1 MNNKNPLPS
10 TVLPF
15 TKAICYSGYRD
26 GQSPE
31 TDALPSYEEVKQDLL
46 ILKGE
51 WQSLRLYASDEHS
64 ETVLD
69 VIHKENMSF
78 DVMLGA
84 YITAELSNPECP
96 WGAEYSAEDLEK
108 NKVHNQA
115 EITNLIN
122 LANTYKN
129 IVSSVSIGNEAS
141 VSWTD
146 HLVPVDS
153 LVNYAVRLKSS
164 VSQPVT
170 FCENYVPWLDKLKPL
185 VDEID
190 FISIHTY
197 PVWEYKSIQEG
208 LAYTIDN
215 YNAVA
220 EAYPGVQVVITE
232 AGWATKSNG
241 LGIDVDKVN
250 EVYQKQYFQQLM
262 DWAEQEQV
270 LIYYFEAFDEN
281 WKGSSDPLEPEKHW
295 GLYKTD
301 RTPKLAMSESVQRQA
316 R

>member
-1 MNNKNPLPS
+1 MTNNKK
-10 TVLPF
+10 LPF
-15 TKAICYSGYRD
+15 AKAICYSGYRD

-31 TDALPSYEEVKQDLL
+31 TDELPTYDQVKQDLL
-46 ILKGE
+46 ILKDE

-64 ETVLD
+64 KTVLD
-69 VIHKENMSF
+69 VINKEKMSF

-84 YITAELSNPECP
+84 YIIAEMSNPECP
-96 WGAEYSAEDLEK
+96 WGADYSEQQLQE
-108 NKVHNQA
+108 NKQHNQQ
-115 EITNLIN
+115 EITKLIG

-146 HLVPVDS
+146 HLVPTES
-153 LVNYAVRLKSS
+153 LVDYAKQIKSS

-208 LAYTIDN
+208 LAYTIEN

-220 EAYPGVQVVITE
+220 QAYPDVQVVITE
-232 AGWATKSNG
+232 AGWATNSNG
-241 LGIDVDKVN
+241 LGIDTDKVN
-250 EVYQKQYFQQLM
+250 EVYQKQYYQQLM

-270 LIYYFEAFDEN
+270 LVYFFEAFDES
-281 WKGSSDPLEPEKHW
+281 WKGSCDPL
-295 GLYKTD
+295 
-301 RTPKLAMSESVQRQA
+301 
-316 R
+316 

>member
-1 MNNKNPLPS
+1 MTNNKK
-10 TVLPF
+10 LPF
-15 TKAICYSGYRD
+15 AKAICYSGYRD

-31 TDALPSYEEVKQDLL
+31 TDELPTYDQVKQDLL
-46 ILKGE
+46 ILKDE

-64 ETVLD
+64 KTVLD
-69 VIHKENMSF
+69 VISKEKMSF

-84 YITAELSNPECP
+84 YIIAEMSNPECP
-96 WGAEYSAEDLEK
+96 WGADYSEEQLQE
-108 NKVHNQA
+108 NRQHNQQ
-115 EITNLIN
+115 EITKLIA
-122 LANTYKN
+122 LANTYKD

-146 HLVPVDS
+146 HLVPTES
-153 LVNYAVRLKSS
+153 LVDYAKQIKSS

-208 LAYTIDN
+208 LAYTIEN

-220 EAYPGVQVVITE
+220 QAYPDVQIVITE
-232 AGWATKSNG
+232 AGWATNSNG
-241 LGIDVDKVN
+241 LGIDTDKVN
-250 EVYQKQYFQQLM
+250 EVYQKQYYQQLM

-270 LIYYFEAFDEN
+270 LVYFFEAFDES
-281 WKGSSDPLEPEKHW
+281 WKGSCDPLEPEKHW
-295 GLYKTD
+295 GLYRTD
-301 RTPKLAMSESVQRQA
+301 RSPKLVMNQNAQC
-316 R
+316 

>member
-1 MNNKNPLPS
+1 MTNNKK
-10 TVLPF
+10 LPF
-15 TKAICYSGYRD
+15 AKAICYSGYRD

-31 TDALPSYEEVKQDLL
+31 TDELPTYDQVKQDLL
-46 ILKGE
+46 ILKDE

-64 ETVLD
+64 KTVLD
-69 VIHKENMSF
+69 VISKEKMSF

-84 YITAELSNPECP
+84 YIIAEMSNPECP
-96 WGAEYSAEDLEK
+96 WGADYSEQQLQE
-108 NKVHNQA
+108 NKQHNQQ
-115 EITNLIN
+115 EITKLIA
-122 LANTYKN
+122 LANTYKD

-146 HLVPVDS
+146 HLVWTES
-153 LVNYAVRLKSS
+153 LVDYAKLLKSS

-208 LAYTIDN
+208 LAYTIEN

-220 EAYPGVQVVITE
+220 QAYPDVQVVITE
-232 AGWATKSNG
+232 AGWATNSNG
-241 LGIDVDKVN
+241 LGIDTDKVN
-250 EVYQKQYFQQLM
+250 EVYQKQYYQQLM

-270 LIYYFEAFDEN
+270 LVYFFEAFDES
-281 WKGSSDPLEPEKHW
+281 WKGSCDPLEPEKHW
-295 GLYKTD
+295 GLYRTD
-301 RTPKLAMSESVQRQA
+301 RSPKLVMNQNAQR
-316 R
+316 

>member
-1 MNNKNPLPS
+1 MTNNKK
-10 TVLPF
+10 LPF
-15 TKAICYSGYRD
+15 AKAICYSGYRD

-31 TDALPSYEEVKQDLL
+31 TDELPTYDQVKQDLL
-46 ILKGE
+46 ILKDE

-64 ETVLD
+64 KTVLD
-69 VIHKENMSF
+69 VISKEKMSF

-84 YITAELSNPECP
+84 YIIAEMSNPECP
-96 WGAEYSAEDLEK
+96 WGADYSEEQLQE
-108 NKVHNQA
+108 NRQHNQQ
-115 EITNLIN
+115 EITKLIA
-122 LANTYKN
+122 LANTYKD

-146 HLVPVDS
+146 HLVPTES
-153 LVNYAVRLKSS
+153 LVDYAKQIKSS

-208 LAYTIDN
+208 LAYTIEN

-220 EAYPGVQVVITE
+220 QAYPDVQIVITE
-232 AGWATKSNG
+232 AGWATNSNG
-241 LGIDVDKVN
+241 LGIDSDKVN
-250 EVYQKQYFQQLM
+250 EVYQKQYYQQLM

-270 LIYYFEAFDEN
+270 LVYFFEAFDES
-281 WKGSSDPLEPEKHW
+281 WKGSCDPLEPEKHW
-295 GLYKTD
+295 GLYRTD
-301 RTPKLAMSESVQRQA
+301 RSPKLVMNQNAQC
-316 R
+316 

>member
-1 MNNKNPLPS
+1 MTNNKK
-10 TVLPF
+10 LPF
-15 TKAICYSGYRD
+15 AKAICYSGYRD

-31 TDALPSYEEVKQDLL
+31 TDELPTYDQVKQDLL
-46 ILKGE
+46 ILKDE

-64 ETVLD
+64 KTVLD
-69 VIHKENMSF
+69 VISKEKMSF

-84 YITAELSNPECP
+84 YIIAEMSNPECP
-96 WGAEYSAEDLEK
+96 WGADYSEQQLQE
-108 NKVHNQA
+108 NKQHNQQ
-115 EITNLIN
+115 EITKLIA
-122 LANTYKN
+122 LANTYKD

-146 HLVPVDS
+146 HLVPTES
-153 LVNYAVRLKSS
+153 LVDYAKQIKSS

-185 VDEID
+185 VDEVD

-208 LAYTIDN
+208 LAYTIEN

-220 EAYPGVQVVITE
+220 QAYPDVQVVITE
-232 AGWATKSNG
+232 AGWATNSNG
-241 LGIDVDKVN
+241 LGIDTDKVN
-250 EVYQKQYFQQLM
+250 EVYQKQYYQQLM

-270 LIYYFEAFDEN
+270 LVYFFEAFDES
-281 WKGSSDPLEPEKHW
+281 WKGSCDPLEPEKHW

-301 RTPKLAMSESVQRQA
+301 RSPKLVMNQNAQR
-316 R
+316 

>member
-1 MNNKNPLPS
+1 MNNSLSATVTLPY
-10 TVLPF
+10 

-26 GQSPE
+26 GQSP
-31 TDALPSYEEVKQDLL
+31 DSDVLPSYEEIKQDLRML
-46 ILKGE
+46 EGRWK
-51 WQSLRLYASDEHS
+51 SLRLYASDTHS
-64 ETVLD
+64 KMVLD
-69 VIHKENMSF
+69 VINKEDMPF

-84 YITAELSNPECP
+84 YIIAELSNPECP
-96 WGAEYSAEDLEK
+96 WGAEYTAEQLQK
-108 NKVHNQA
+108 NKEHNQT
-115 EITNLIN
+115 EITKLIK
-122 LANTYKN
+122 LADTYKH

-146 HLVPVDS
+146 HMVPVDS
-153 LVNYAVRLKSS
+153 LCTYAKQLKAA

-185 VDEID
+185 VEEID

-208 LAYTIDN
+208 LSYTIDN

-220 EAYPGVQVVITE
+220 QAYPDVQIVITE
-232 AGWATKSNG
+232 AGWATASNG
-241 LGIDVDKVN
+241 QGIDVDKVN

-270 LIYYFEAFDEN
+270 LVFYFEAFDEN
-281 WKGSSDPLEPEKHW
+281 WKGSCDPFEPEKHW
-295 GLYKTD
+295 GLYRAD
-301 RTPKLAMSESVQRQA
+301 RTPKLAVNNNI
-316 R
+316 

>member
-1 MNNKNPLPS
+1 MTNNKK
-10 TVLPF
+10 LPF
-15 TKAICYSGYRD
+15 AKAICYSGYRD

-31 TDALPSYEEVKQDLL
+31 TDELPTYDQVKQDLL
-46 ILKGE
+46 ILKDE

-64 ETVLD
+64 KTVLD
-69 VIHKENMSF
+69 VISKEKMSF

-84 YITAELSNPECP
+84 YIIAEMSNPECP
-96 WGAEYSAEDLEK
+96 WGADYSEEQLQE
-108 NKVHNQA
+108 NRQHNQQ
-115 EITNLIN
+115 EITKLIA
-122 LANTYKN
+122 LANTYKD

-146 HLVPVDS
+146 HLVPTES
-153 LVNYAVRLKSS
+153 LVDYAKLLKSS

-170 FCENYVPWLDKLKPL
+170 FSENYVPWLDKLKPL

-208 LAYTIDN
+208 LAYTIEN

-220 EAYPGVQVVITE
+220 QAYPDVQIVITE
-232 AGWATKSNG
+232 AGWATNSNG
-241 LGIDVDKVN
+241 LGIDTDKVN
-250 EVYQKQYFQQLM
+250 EVYQKQYYQQLM

-270 LIYYFEAFDEN
+270 LVYFFEAFDES
-281 WKGSSDPLEPEKHW
+281 WKGSCDPLEPEKHW

-301 RTPKLAMSESVQRQA
+301 RSPKLVMNQNAQR
-316 R
+316 